1 MQPEYDNVAVLTA
14 PSVNEVIRES
24 YGVVFIIG
32 PFNYPVF
39 CTVGIPRP
47 DLPSPILYFHS

>member
-1 MQPEYDNVAVLTA
+1 MQPEYESVAVMTA
-14 PSVNEVIRES
+14 PSVNEVIREP

-39 CTVGIPRP
+39 CTV
-47 DLPSPILYFHS
+47 ILLMSHPYLFLRFFP